1 VPAFAEMLDRFFYDP
16 DEEVSGSFRPA
27 PGVDEMTLVSSEE
40 SAHEYLAFQLANEI
54 YAVPLREVREIV
66 KIPRVTEI
74 PRGPDN
80 LVGVIKLR
88 GELLP
93 VYDIKVRLRL
103 CDHSP
108 RIAGE
113 EGEAPVLPKGARILL
128 FREDDG
134 DVGVLVDAV
143 REVVRLKPSS
153 IESLAPGVG
162 SERDCLRGLGH
173 LGDELFILVDVH
185 QALS

>member
-1 VPAFAEMLDRFFYDP
+1 MAAFADLLPRFFYHP
-16 DEEVSGSFRPA
+16 DEEVSGLFKPA
-27 PGVDEMTLVSSEE
+27 LVVDEMTLLSVDE
-40 SAHEYLAFQLANEI
+40 SAHEYLAFQLEDEI
-54 YAVPLREVREIV
+54 YAVPLKEVREIV
-66 KIPRVTEI
+66 KVPRLTEI

-80 LVGVIKLR
+80 LLGVIKLR
-88 GELLP
+88 GEVLP

-103 CDHSP
+103 CERP
-108 RIAGE
+108 RKLAGE
-113 EGEAPVLPKGARILL
+113 NGEPAMLPSAARVLL

-143 REVVRLKPSS
+143 REVVRLKPSN

-173 LGDELFILVDVH
+173 LGDQLFILVDVH
-185 QALS
+185 QALA